1 MQKIRAFRL
10 CLLRERRYALRFTTT
25 SCASNF
31 LILRPIRQ
39 RCRLNFCAGTELQ
52 RGPSRWT
59 GRRSNLL
66 IDFHTCMPTIQDFR
80 LFVSLNS
87 SPEMQNSKPLAVKYE
102 LFVFLRTRH
111 VSKLW
116 LLRQLL
122 QRKEVQTIIPVAG
135 LCRNVSKSIC
145 NVWRLIS
152 AFIGID
158 SLVQV

>member
-10 CLLRERRYALRFTTT
+10 CLRRERRYALRFTTT
-25 SCASNF
+25 SRASIF
-31 LILRPIRQ
+31 LILRPVRL
-39 RCRLNFCAGTELQ
+39 RCRLNVCAGTELQ
-52 RGPSRWT
+52 RGPSRWA

-80 LFVSLNS
+80 LFVSLDS

-122 QRKEVQTIIPVAG
+122 RRKELQTIIPVAG
-135 LCRNVSKSIC
+135 LCRNGSKSIC